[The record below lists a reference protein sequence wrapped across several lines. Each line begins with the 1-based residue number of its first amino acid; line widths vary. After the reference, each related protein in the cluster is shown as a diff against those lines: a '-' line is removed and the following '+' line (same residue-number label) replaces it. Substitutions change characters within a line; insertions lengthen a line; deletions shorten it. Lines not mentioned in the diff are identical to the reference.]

1 MFFQHFDVRHGH
13 AAVGRFAHVVNGQKA
28 NLNGGERFHFNAGGP
43 VVSVVMKGW
52 CFVLTLRFLMDE

>member
-1 MFFQHFDVRHGH
+1 VS
-13 AAVGRFAHVVNGQKA
+13 ASISTPV
-28 NLNGGERFHFNAGGP
+28 GP